1 MDKKKKKTEKNYP
14 EGENLRLNPE
24 ARLCEQYDSASIKKY
39 SAPDWTEMGFRVLD
53 NTAEE
58 NEQS

>member
-1 MDKKKKKTEKNYP
+1 MSKKKKDRTIKNP
-14 EGENLRLNPE
+14 PSENLRLNPE
-24 ARLCEQYDSASIKKY
+24 ARLCEQFDSLSIKKF

-58 NEQS
+58 NVQS